1 MTKIKLT
8 DELEFLKRRLSKIES
23 DDGSSIIT
31 GDDKEIK
38 QLYTQINVIE
48 TMLRSKS
55 DKK

>member
-1 MTKIKLT
+1 MAKIKLT
-8 DELEFLKRRLSKIES
+8 DELESLKRRLSKIES

-38 QLYTQINVIE
+38 QLYNQINAIE

>member
-8 DELEFLKRRLSKIES
+8 DELESLKRRLSKIES

-31 GDDKEIK
+31 GDDQEIK
-38 QLYTQINVIE
+38 QLYNQINVIE

>member
-8 DELEFLKRRLSKIES
+8 DELESLKRRLSKIES

-31 GDDKEIK
+31 GDDQEIK
-38 QLYTQINVIE
+38 QLYNQINVIK

>member
-8 DELEFLKRRLSKIES
+8 DELESLKRRLSKIES

-38 QLYTQINVIE
+38 QLYNQINAIE

>member
-8 DELEFLKRRLSKIES
+8 DELESLKRGLSKIES

-38 QLYTQINVIE
+38 QLYNQINVIE

>member
-8 DELEFLKRRLSKIES
+8 DELESLKRRLSKIES

-31 GDDKEIK
+31 GDEQEIK
-38 QLYTQINVIE
+38 QLYNQINVIE

>member
-38 QLYTQINVIE
+38 QLYNQINVIE
-48 TMLRSKS
+48 SMLRSKS

>member
-8 DELEFLKRRLSKIES
+8 DELEYLKRRLSKIES

-38 QLYTQINVIE
+38 QLYNQINVIE

>member
-1 MTKIKLT
+1 MTKIKLS
-8 DELEFLKRRLSKIES
+8 DELESLKRRLSKIES

-31 GDDKEIK
+31 GDDQEIK
-38 QLYTQINVIE
+38 QLYNQINVIE

>member
-8 DELEFLKRRLSKIES
+8 DELESLKRRLSKIES

-38 QLYTQINVIE
+38 QLYNQINVIE